1 MGFEFLRKCVRHLLC
16 HRRSRIQLIAQHVRC
31 TNSILKSEENVKEHS
46 RYPTFVQSTRRYLI
60 RKSYSFTLF
69 SSFIVALARMVGV
82 VDTDGMGV
90 DAAVFLFRLLVVL
103 LILSDPGLLGGDSLT
118 VGPIMFAGPAPLML
132 LKCPTVAGAGP

>member
-1 MGFEFLRKCVRHLLC
+1 
-16 HRRSRIQLIAQHVRC
+16 
-31 TNSILKSEENVKEHS
+31 
-46 RYPTFVQSTRRYLI
+46 
-60 RKSYSFTLF
+60 
-69 SSFIVALARMVGV
+69 MVGV

-118 VGPIMFAGPAPLML
+118 VGPIMFVGPAPLML